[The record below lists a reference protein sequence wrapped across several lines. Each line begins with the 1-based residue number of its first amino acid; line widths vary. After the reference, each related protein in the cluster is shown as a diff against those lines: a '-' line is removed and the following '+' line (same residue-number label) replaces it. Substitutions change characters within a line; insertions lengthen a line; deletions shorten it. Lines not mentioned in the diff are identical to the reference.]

1 MKILKNVF
9 VYYIIINYFFPAPL
23 RFFYSFVLRTDIL
36 IYAINLIFISLILL
50 YKSKSVFTYI
60 NNNIWL
66 CSYLVILI
74 FYSLA
79 LADFKIVLYFFYIII
94 PLFFFYFFNYEVLD
108 FIDTNKVVFV
118 SLFLLCSAGII
129 YDYYFDFPWKGLAST
144 NIGGNDVDISKDWT
158 TGGIE
163 RIAGFSR
170 SSYDAALAV
179 MFFLILIICK
189 YKNLI
194 IIHAAFAIAFISIYL
209 TTTKGCL
216 VSLIV
221 VYFVYIT
228 NGFKEKFRH
237 FSLRTIVVLLSTLM
251 IILPLGIL
259 QDFEIPFFN
268 NQSFKDRI
276 YNEWPFIMH
285 QFKDFISY
293 ILGLGIGDV
302 GLGKQLYGNARL
314 ASPGDNLFIFLYSNL
329 GLLAFGLFFVISKR
343 LKIVS
348 NDLFKYMTVF
358 LFSYG
363 ITTNILESP
372 IGQLVITISLFMSF
386 NGFAASKEETEI
398 PSTEF
403 NYDLHK
409 L

>member
-1 MKILKNVF
+1 M
-9 VYYIIINYFFPAPL
+9 
-23 RFFYSFVLRTDIL
+23 
-36 IYAINLIFISLILL
+36 
-50 YKSKSVFTYI
+50 
-60 NNNIWL
+60 
-66 CSYLVILI
+66 
-74 FYSLA
+74 A
-79 LADFKIVLYFFYIII
+79 LADYKVVLYFFYIII

-108 FIDTNKVVFV
+108 FIATKKTIFI
-118 SLFLLCSAGII
+118 SLFLLCSAGIV
-129 YDYYFDFPWKGLAST
+129 YDYYFDFPWKGLASAS
-144 NIGGNDVDISKDWT
+144 IGGGNVDVSKDWT

-189 YKNLI
+189 YKNLVL
-194 IIHAAFAIAFISIYL
+194 IHIVFTIAFISIYL

-216 VSLIV
+216 VSLAV

-228 NGFKEKFRH
+228 NSFRERFKE
-237 FSLRTIVVLLSTLM
+237 FSLKTIVILLSALM
-251 IILPLGIL
+251 IILPLGL
-259 QDFEIPFFN
+259 LKDFEIPFFN

-293 ILGLGIGDV
+293 VLGLGIGDV

-314 ASPGDNLFIFLYSNL
+314 ASPGDNFFIFLYSNL
-329 GLLAFGLFFVISKR
+329 GLLAFVLFFVIAKR
-343 LKIVS
+343 LKIVKD
-348 NDLFKYMTVF
+348 DLFKYMTVF

-386 NGFAASKEETEI
+386 NGFAAQKEDTEI
-398 PSTEF
+398 SSTEF